1 MPNGKRNLPKHVQ
14 NFYQILNGPFNF
26 FQSFKILTKWQNFA
40 KSGHTDFECTHCCC
54 WWSVCTDWAIFCSL
68 GNHSKPVATII
79 LSILPT
85 LLGNFCK
92 GIKIIHFPVK
102 SFWATLIDIWRF
114 ISGHTA
120 GDGSI
125 FWQRQKIFGKQLH
138 DVDDDDGDKDVTT
151 RTIRLGKI
159 CSNEIGLNRKGRQH
173 FCSKIH
179 LF

>member
-92 GIKIIHFPVK
+92 GIKIIHFSSEIILGNFDWHLAIYIWSHCWWWIHFLTETKNIWEAITRRRRRRRRQGCHNKDDKIRKNLFKWNRSK
-102 SFWATLIDIWRF
+102 SKRAPTF
-114 ISGHTA
+114 
-120 GDGSI
+120 
-125 FWQRQKIFGKQLH
+125 
-138 DVDDDDGDKDVTT
+138 
-151 RTIRLGKI
+151 
-159 CSNEIGLNRKGRQH
+159 
-173 FCSKIH
+173 